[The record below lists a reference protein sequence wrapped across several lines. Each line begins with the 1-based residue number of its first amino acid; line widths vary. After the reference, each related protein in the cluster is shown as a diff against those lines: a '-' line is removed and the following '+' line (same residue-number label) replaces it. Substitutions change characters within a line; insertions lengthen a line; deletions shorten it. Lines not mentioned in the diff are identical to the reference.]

1 MNGARA
7 PASRP
12 RVVWRDVNGI
22 LLLDKPVGLSS
33 NAALQE
39 ARRLF
44 RARKAGHTG
53 SLDPLASGMLPVCF
67 GQATKIS
74 GMLLDSDKTYEVT
87 ARLGTRTATGDAEGE
102 VIETA
107 AIPQLDDATLARAL
121 AAHTGSLEQIPPM
134 YSALKHDGQRLYRL
148 ARRGIEVEREP
159 RRVTI
164 HEIHLVDRDDR
175 HLALEVRCSKGTY
188 VRTLVEDI
196 ARALGTVAHVAA
208 LRRTQVGVFRD
219 ERTWTLDALEAV
231 SRDDGE
237 PGLDHVLLSPDAA
250 VSHWP
255 AVNLG
260 LAEEAYVLQ
269 GQAVFVS
276 GPPGARVRMYGASGM
291 FIGAGQMTPE
301 GRRLA
306 PVRIMVDLEGAATGT
321 A

>member
-1 MNGARA
+1 MNAARV

-33 NAALQE
+33 NAALQQ

-87 ARLGTRTATGDAEGE
+87 ARLGLRTSTGDAEGE
-102 VIETA
+102 VIERA
-107 AIPQLDDATLARAL
+107 AVPQLDDALLAQVL
-121 AAHTGSLEQIPPM
+121 AAHTGSIEQVPPM
-134 YSALKHDGQRLYRL
+134 YSALKHEGQRLYQL
-148 ARRGIEVEREP
+148 ARRGIEVEREA
-159 RRVTI
+159 RQVTI
-164 HEIHLVDRDDR
+164 HELHLIDRDER
-175 HLALEVRCSKGTY
+175 HLGLEIRCSKGTY

-196 ARALGTVAHVAA
+196 ARALGTVGHVAA
-208 LRRTQVGVFRD
+208 LRRTRVGVFRD
-219 ERTWTLDALEAV
+219 ERTWTLEALEALG
-231 SRDDGE
+231 RDEGE
-237 PGLDHVLLSPDAA
+237 PGLDRLLLDPDAA

-255 AVNLG
+255 AVRLG
-260 LAEEAYVLQ
+260 PAEEAYVLQ
-269 GQAVFVS
+269 GQAVFVA
-276 GPPGARVRMYGASGM
+276 GPPGARVRMYGASGT

-306 PVRIMVDLEGAATGT
+306 PVRIMIDLPGAANG
-321 A
+321 AP